1 MVQRSMGLVVVVYSP
16 GPAGAAES
24 TNMYQGYRFSFSQT
38 VWWTRH
44 TLMVVTV
51 YSTILAAIAYFT
63 GFPWLALPWQP
74 VGLIGVALAF
84 YLGFKNNS
92 AYDRVWEARK
102 IWGGIVNAS
111 RSYAVMARDFVHS
124 DDKGPELQKELV
136 HRHVAWLHMLA
147 LELRKVTP
155 WEHQGKLSTGSRERY
170 GTAVKEADFEGV
182 LETYVSEEEAKY
194 VLSKGNRSSHLLSM
208 QSKRMM
214 ELREA
219 GIIDHFRHL
228 AMQELITEFY
238 TLQGKAERIKK
249 FPLPR
254 QWVSANSYCISIF
267 MFLLP
272 FGMIDVF
279 SHSTETWT
287 IWLAVPATVVCFWIF
302 WLMDRVGEYSENPF
316 EGLAN
321 DVPIRSMARG
331 IEIDIRQMLDETDLP
346 PKIGVVEGT
355 DVVV

>member
-1 MVQRSMGLVVVVYSP
+1 
-16 GPAGAAES
+16 
-24 TNMYQGYRFSFSQT
+24 MYQAYRFSFRQSL
-38 VWWTRH
+38 WWTRH
-44 TLMVVTV
+44 SLFFATV
-51 YSTILAAIAYFT
+51 YSAAVCCLGYFT
-63 GFPWLALPWQP
+63 GWKWVALPWQP

-92 AYDRVWEARK
+92 AYDRLWEARK

-111 RSYAVMARDFVHS
+111 RSFAVMARDFVHS
-124 DDKGPELQKELV
+124 EDEGETLRKEIV
-136 HRHVAWLHMLA
+136 HRHVAWLHMLTV
-147 LELRKVTP
+147 ELRKLTP
-155 WEHQGKLSTGSRERY
+155 WEHQGQLSNGARVTY
-170 GTAVKEADFEGV
+170 GTAVTEDDAKKV
-182 LETYVSEEEAKY
+182 LSEYVSDDEAEY
-194 VLSKGNRSSHLLSM
+194 VLSKGNRSSHLLST
-208 QSKRMM
+208 QSRRMM
-214 ELREA
+214 DLRKA

-228 AMQELITEFY
+228 AMQDLITEFY

-254 QWVSANSYCISIF
+254 QWVSANAYCISIF
-267 MFLLP
+267 LAMLP

-279 SHSTETWT
+279 SHGDQGWMVFFA
-287 IWLAVPATVVCFWIF
+287 IPATVVCFWIF

-346 PKIGVVEGT
+346 PAIGKVEGT

>member
-1 MVQRSMGLVVVVYSP
+1 
-16 GPAGAAES
+16 
-24 TNMYQGYRFSFSQT
+24 MYQAYRFSFRDSL
-38 VWWTRH
+38 WWTRH
-44 TLMVVTV
+44 SLSFVAA
-51 YSTILAAIAYFT
+51 YSVAICSVGYFT
-63 GFPWLALPWQP
+63 GWKWVSLPWQP

-92 AYDRVWEARK
+92 AYDRLWEARK

-111 RSYAVMARDFVHS
+111 RSFAVMARDFVHN
-124 DDKGPELQKELV
+124 DDEGPQLRKELV
-136 HRHVAWLHMLA
+136 HRHVAWLHMLTV
-147 LELRKVTP
+147 ELRKVTP
-155 WEHQGKLSTGSRERY
+155 WEHQGKLSTGTRQRY
-170 GTAVKEADFEGV
+170 GTAVTEEDAKAV
-182 LETYVSEEEAKY
+182 LAEYVSPDEAEY
-194 VLSKGNRSSHLLSM
+194 VLCKGNRSSHLLSTQSRRLM
-208 QSKRMM
+208 Q
-214 ELREA
+214 LRSD
-219 GIIDHFRHL
+219 GTIDHFRHL

-254 QWVSANSYCISIF
+254 QWVSANAYCISIF
-267 MFLLP
+267 SALLP

-279 SHSTETWT
+279 SRAGTSWT
-287 IWLAVPATVVCFWIF
+287 IYLAVPASVVCFWIF

-346 PKIGVVEGT
+346 PPIGVVEGT
-355 DVVV
+355 DVLI

>member
-1 MVQRSMGLVVVVYSP
+1 
-16 GPAGAAES
+16 
-24 TNMYQGYRFSFSQT
+24 MYQAQRFSFRRT
-38 VWWTRH
+38 LWWTRH
-44 TLMVVTV
+44 SLIFVSA
-51 YSTILAAIAYFT
+51 YSAAACALFYFT
-63 GFPWLALPWQP
+63 GFKWLALPWQP
-74 VGLIGVALAF
+74 VGLLGVALAF

-92 AYDRVWEARK
+92 AYDRLWEARK

-111 RSYAVMARDFVHS
+111 RSFAVMARDFVHS
-124 DDKGPELQKELV
+124 DEDGDALRKEIV
-136 HRHVAWLHMLA
+136 HRHVAWLHMLTV
-147 LELRKVTP
+147 ELRKVTP
-155 WEHQGKLSTGSRERY
+155 WEHQGEMSTGTRENL
-170 GTAVKEADFEGV
+170 GTAVTEDDAKTILD
-182 LETYVSEEEAKY
+182 TYVSDEEAAY
-194 VLSKGNRSSHLLSM
+194 VLSKGNRSSHLLSS
-208 QSKRMM
+208 QSKRLM
-214 ELREA
+214 ELRET
-219 GIIDHFRHL
+219 GIIEHFRHL

-254 QWVSANSYCISIF
+254 QWVSANAYCIALF
-267 MFLLP
+267 VALLP

-279 SHSTETWT
+279 SHGGDSWT
-287 IWLAVPATVVCFWIF
+287 IYMAVPATVVCFWIF

-346 PKIGVVEGT
+346 PKIGAVEGT

>member
-1 MVQRSMGLVVVVYSP
+1 
-16 GPAGAAES
+16 
-24 TNMYQGYRFSFSQT
+24 MYQAYRFSFRQS

-44 TLMVVTV
+44 TLFFVV
-51 YSTILAAIAYFT
+51 AYAVAVSSLGYIT
-63 GFPWLALPWQP
+63 EWKWVALPWQP

-92 AYDRVWEARK
+92 AYDRLWEARK
-102 IWGGIVNAS
+102 IWGGMVNAS
-111 RSYAVMARDFVHS
+111 RSFAVMARDFVHS
-124 DDKGPELQKELV
+124 KDDRETLSKEIV
-136 HRHVAWLHMLA
+136 HRHVAWLHMLTV
-147 LELRKVTP
+147 ELRKVTP
-155 WEHQGKLSTGSRERY
+155 WEHQGKLSRGSRELY
-170 GTAVKEADFEGV
+170 GTVVTEEDAKAVLRE
-182 LETYVSEEEAKY
+182 YVSADEAEY
-194 VLSKGNRSSHLLSM
+194 LLAKGNRSSHLLSA
-208 QSKRMM
+208 QSRRLM

-228 AMQELITEFY
+228 AMQNLITEFY

-254 QWVSANSYCISIF
+254 QWVSANAYCIFIF
-267 MFLLP
+267 VALLP

-279 SHSTETWT
+279 SRGAEPWT
-287 IWLAVPATVVCFWIF
+287 IFLAVPATAVCFWIF

-321 DVPIRSMARG
+321 DVPIRNMARG

-346 PKIGVVEGT
+346 PPIGVVEGT
-355 DVVV
+355 DVLV

>member
-1 MVQRSMGLVVVVYSP
+1 
-16 GPAGAAES
+16 
-24 TNMYQGYRFSFSQT
+24 MYQGYRFTFRESL
-38 VWWTRH
+38 WWTRH
-44 TLMVVTV
+44 TLTVTAVYATVVCGV
-51 YSTILAAIAYFT
+51 AYIS
-63 GFPWLALPWQP
+63 GWSWLALPWQP

-92 AYDRVWEARK
+92 AYDRLWEARK

-111 RSYAVMARDFVHS
+111 RSFAVMARDFVHS
-124 DDKGPELQKELV
+124 DDEGPALRKELV

-147 LELRKVTP
+147 LELRKITP
-155 WEHQGKLSTGSRERY
+155 WEHQGKLSTGNRKRF
-170 GTAVKEADFEGV
+170 GTEVSEGDAEALLAD
-182 LETYVSEEEAKY
+182 YVSDDEAKY
-194 VLSKGNRSSHLLSM
+194 VLGKGNRSSHLLSS
-208 QSKRMM
+208 QSRRMM

-254 QWVSANSYCISIF
+254 QWVSANAYCITIF
-267 MFLLP
+267 GAMLP

-279 SHSTETWT
+279 SRSGESW
-287 IWLAVPATVVCFWIF
+287 AVFMAIPATVVCFWIF

-316 EGLAN
+316 EGLPN
-321 DVPIRSMARG
+321 DIPIRSMARG
-331 IEIDIRQMLDETDLP
+331 IEIDIRQMLDETELP
-346 PKIGVVEGT
+346 PAIGAVAGTNIVV
-355 DVVV
+355 

>member
-1 MVQRSMGLVVVVYSP
+1 
-16 GPAGAAES
+16 
-24 TNMYQGYRFSFSQT
+24 MYQAYRFSFRRSL
-38 VWWTRH
+38 WWTRH
-44 TLMVVTV
+44 STTFVTA
-51 YSTILAAIAYFT
+51 YSTVVCTLAYLTEWTWA
-63 GFPWLALPWQP
+63 ALPWQP

-92 AYDRVWEARK
+92 AYDRLWEARK

-111 RSYAVMARDFVHS
+111 RSFAVMARDFVHS
-124 DDKGPELQKELV
+124 DDEGPQLRKELV

-147 LELRKVTP
+147 VELRKVTP
-155 WEHQGKLSTGSRERY
+155 WEHQGKFSESTRKLY
-170 GTAVKEADFEGV
+170 GTAVTEEDAKAV
-182 LETYVSEEEAKY
+182 LDQYVSSDEAEY
-194 VLSKGNRSSHLLSM
+194 LLTKGNRSSHLLSV
-208 QSKRMM
+208 QSRRMM
-214 ELREA
+214 ELRET

-238 TLQGKAERIKK
+238 ALQGKAERIKK

-254 QWVSANSYCISIF
+254 QWVSANAYCMAIF
-267 MFLLP
+267 LAMLP
-272 FGMIDVF
+272 FGMVDVF
-279 SHSTETWT
+279 AHGPHAWT
-287 IWLAVPATVVCFWIF
+287 IFFAIPATVICFWIF

>member
-1 MVQRSMGLVVVVYSP
+1 
-16 GPAGAAES
+16 
-24 TNMYQGYRFSFSQT
+24 MYQAYRFTFRQSL
-38 VWWTRH
+38 WWTRH
-44 TLMVVTV
+44 TLALVTA
-51 YSTILAAIAYFT
+51 YASLLTCLAYFA
-63 GFPWLALPWQP
+63 GWSFLALPWQP

-92 AYDRVWEARK
+92 AYDRLWEARK
-102 IWGGIVNAS
+102 IWGGMVNAS
-111 RSYAVMARDFVHS
+111 RSFAVMARDFVHS
-124 DDKGPELQKELV
+124 EEDGPALRKELV
-136 HRHVAWLHMLA
+136 HRHVAWLHMLTV
-147 LELRKVTP
+147 ELRKVTP
-155 WEHQGKLSTGSRERY
+155 WEHQGKLSEGARKLY
-170 GTAVKEADFEGV
+170 GTVVTDDDAEAVLRE
-182 LETYVSEEEAKY
+182 YVSEEETAY
-194 VLSKGNRSSHLLSM
+194 LLSKGNRSSHLLSA
-208 QSKRMM
+208 QSRRMM

-254 QWVSANSYCISIF
+254 QWVSANAYCIGIF
-267 MFLLP
+267 MVLLP

-279 SHSTETWT
+279 SRGTESWSLFGA
-287 IWLAVPATVVCFWIF
+287 IPATVVCFWIF

-346 PKIGVVEGT
+346 PKIGAVEGT
-355 DVVV
+355 DIVV

>member
-1 MVQRSMGLVVVVYSP
+1 
-16 GPAGAAES
+16 
-24 TNMYQGYRFSFSQT
+24 MYQAYRFSFRRSL
-38 VWWTRH
+38 WWTRH
-44 TLMVVTV
+44 SLTFVTV
-51 YSTILAAIAYFT
+51 YSTVICTLGYLT
-63 GFPWLALPWQP
+63 QSKWVALPWQP

-92 AYDRVWEARK
+92 AYDRLWEARK

-111 RSYAVMARDFVHS
+111 RSFAVMARDFVHS
-124 DDKGPELQKELV
+124 EDQGDALRKELV
-136 HRHVAWLHMLA
+136 HRHVAWLHMLTV
-147 LELRKVTP
+147 ELRKLTP
-155 WEHQGKLSTGSRERY
+155 WEHQGAPSNRSRQLY
-170 GTAVKEADFEGV
+170 GTAVTEEDAEKV
-182 LETYVSEEEAKY
+182 LAQYVSAEEASY
-194 VLSKGNRSSHLLSM
+194 VLSKGNRSSHLLSQ
-208 QSKRMM
+208 QSRRMM
-214 ELREA
+214 ALREA

-254 QWVSANSYCISIF
+254 QWVSANAYCIAIF

-279 SHSTETWT
+279 TRTGEAWT
-287 IWLAVPATVVCFWIF
+287 IYLAVPATVVAFWIF

-321 DVPIRSMARG
+321 DVPIRNMARG

-346 PKIGVVEGT
+346 PPIGVVAGT
-355 DVVV
+355 DVLV

>member
-1 MVQRSMGLVVVVYSP
+1 
-16 GPAGAAES
+16 
-24 TNMYQGYRFSFSQT
+24 MYQGYRFSFRQS

-44 TLMVVTV
+44 SNAFTAL
-51 YSTILAAIAYFT
+51 YAAVATSLFYFLELH
-63 GFPWLALPWQP
+63 WLSLPWQP

-92 AYDRVWEARK
+92 AYDRLWEARK

-111 RSYAVMARDFVHS
+111 RSFAVMARDFIHDE
-124 DDKGPELQKELV
+124 DDSVSKEVV

-155 WEHQGKLSTGSRERY
+155 WEHQGKQSTGTREWL
-170 GTAVKEADFEGV
+170 GTAVKEGDAEAILDQ
-182 LETYVSEEEAKY
+182 YVSDEEQSY
-194 VLSKGNRSSHLLSM
+194 VLSKGNRSSHLLSQ
-208 QSKRMM
+208 QSRRLM
-214 ELREA
+214 ELREE
-219 GIIDHFRHL
+219 GTLEHFRHL
-228 AMQELITEFY
+228 EMQALITEFY

-254 QWVSANSYCISIF
+254 QWVSANAYCIGIF
-267 MFLLP
+267 LFLLP

-279 SHSTETWT
+279 SAGEFTP
-287 IWLAVPATVVCFWIF
+287 LVFFAVPATVVCFWIF

-316 EGLAN
+316 EGLQN

-331 IEIDIRQMLDETDLP
+331 IERDIRQMLDETDLP
-346 PKIGVVEGT
+346 PAIGPVEGT
-355 DVVV
+355 DVIV

>member
-1 MVQRSMGLVVVVYSP
+1 
-16 GPAGAAES
+16 
-24 TNMYQGYRFSFSQT
+24 MYQGYRFSFRQSL
-38 VWWTRH
+38 WWTRH
-44 TLMVVTV
+44 TLASITFYSAALSAVV
-51 YSTILAAIAYFT
+51 YFS
-63 GFPWLALPWQP
+63 GWKWFALPWQP
-74 VGLIGVALAF
+74 VGLVGVALAF

-92 AYDRVWEARK
+92 AYDRLWEARK

-111 RSYAVMARDFVHS
+111 RSFAVMARDFVHS
-124 DDKGPELQKELV
+124 EEQGEQLRKELV

-147 LELRKVTP
+147 VELRKVTP
-155 WEHQGKLSTGSRERY
+155 WEHQGALSTGNRERL
-170 GTAVKEADFEGV
+170 GTAVTEADAEQV
-182 LETYVSEEEAKY
+182 LAEYVSADEAEY
-194 VLSKGNRSSHLLSM
+194 VLSKGNRSSHLLSV
-208 QSKRMM
+208 QSRRMM
-214 ELREA
+214 ELREE
-219 GIIDHFRHL
+219 GILEHFRHL

-254 QWVSANSYCISIF
+254 QWVSANAYCIGIF

-272 FGMIDVF
+272 LGMIDVF
-279 SHSTETWT
+279 SRGPEDW
-287 IWLAVPATVVCFWIF
+287 AVWFSIPATVVCSWIF

-321 DVPIRSMARG
+321 DVPITSMARG

-355 DVVV
+355 DIVV

>member
-1 MVQRSMGLVVVVYSP
+1 
-16 GPAGAAES
+16 
-24 TNMYQGYRFSFSQT
+24 MYQAYRFSFRQS

-44 TLMVVTV
+44 SLTFVTIYASAV
-51 YSTILAAIAYFT
+51 CCLGYFS
-63 GFPWLALPWQP
+63 GWHWLALPWQP

-92 AYDRVWEARK
+92 AYDRLWEARK

-111 RSYAVMARDFVHS
+111 RSFAVMARDFVHS
-124 DDKGPELQKELV
+124 EDDPSALRKELV
-136 HRHVAWLHMLA
+136 HRHVAWLHMLTV
-147 LELRKVTP
+147 ELRKITP
-155 WEHQGKLSTGSRERY
+155 WEHQGALSTSDREFL
-170 GTAVKEADFEGV
+170 GTAVSEDDAHKVLAD
-182 LETYVSEEEAKY
+182 YVSDEEATY
-194 VLSKGNRSSHLLSM
+194 ILSKGNRSSHLLSV

-214 ELREA
+214 ELRES
-219 GIIDHFRHL
+219 GVIDHFRHL

-254 QWVSANSYCISIF
+254 QWVSANAYCISIF
-267 MFLLP
+267 LAMLP
-272 FGMIDVF
+272 FGMLDVF
-279 SHSTETWT
+279 AHGQESWT
-287 IWLAVPATVVCFWIF
+287 IFFGIPASVICFWIF

-321 DVPIRSMARG
+321 DVPIKSMARG

-346 PKIGVVEGT
+346 PAIGTVEGT
-355 DVVV
+355 NIMV